1 LRIDSACVLVI
12 VSAAT
17 AAVDVRGPADVSLWA
32 LRRSSPSPH
41 THTHTRGLPRHAHTS
56 NHSNVARSLRPAHI
70 QATDAV
76 PIDGFRHV
84 FILEMM
90 FVSRYS
96 NVAVVFRVATPGT
109 ARYYR
114 SL

>member
-1 LRIDSACVLVI
+1 M
-12 VSAAT
+12 
-17 AAVDVRGPADVSLWA
+17 
-32 LRRSSPSPH
+32 
-41 THTHTRGLPRHAHTS
+41 
-56 NHSNVARSLRPAHI
+56 

-76 PIDGFRHV
+76 PIDVFRHV

-96 NVAVVFRVATPGT
+96 NVTVVFRVATLGT
-109 ARYYR
+109 ARYYG

>member
-1 LRIDSACVLVI
+1 M
-12 VSAAT
+12 
-17 AAVDVRGPADVSLWA
+17 
-32 LRRSSPSPH
+32 
-41 THTHTRGLPRHAHTS
+41 
-56 NHSNVARSLRPAHI
+56 

-96 NVAVVFRVATPGT
+96 NIAVVFRVATLGT
-109 ARYYR
+109 ARYYG
-114 SL
+114 SLWSNGKVVI